1 MAVTP
6 QKVQKKLL
14 IRQGD
19 NWFNLAQRYGVSPTQ
34 LAQANGDI
42 KRLLP
47 GQNIVIP
54 TANGAL
60 KALAAKRTQTTPMSQ
75 PPPGIPSD
83 VWRRMQ
89 QDPAYQGMG
98 AMARPPAGTNLLG
111 GNIKPVSTSMV
122 YGAPPT
128 PAGRGNGIP
137 DINSLQYGNPP
148 AGIPSDVWRQMQNN
162 PPQGMQQI
170 AQANAATLFKSAPPL
185 LGSAV
190 GMPGGTTSAQA
201 RAATQG
207 SKPAPGFNAYGGQ
220 GNTPYGP
227 PPPPKASQSPAAQ
240 QVLAN
245 IAAAKASGKAFQ
257 ITDQERVAKEWAVLN
272 PGQPV
277 PTFSQGFLQRLSNAD
292 NAADYQRI
300 LQNWSASAGGVGAKN
315 LVEILNKAYNDPTYP
330 WPKAIMPYELAKY
343 NIDKS
348 VIDQLYVYDPKL
360 GYYVIRTNVQ
370 GADPGAG
377 AGTSGGGGAA
387 PTQEAQGFTGSGG
400 MPGRQGGGYSNN
412 QTSQQGMLGLINW
425 RF

>member
-6 QKVQKKLL
+6 QKIQKKLL

-19 NWFNLAQRYGVSPTQ
+19 NWFNLAQRFGVSPTQ

-54 TANGAL
+54 TANAAL
-60 KALAAKRTQTTPMSQ
+60 KGLIGKRKTGAPLDTSPV
-75 PPPGIPSD
+75 PAGIPSD

-89 QDPAYQGMG
+89 QDPAYQGQNAPG
-98 AMARPPAGTNLLG
+98 GKLSGVSVLGTYG
-111 GNIKPVSTSMV
+111 QKPLFQQPSL
-122 YGAPPT
+122 
-128 PAGRGNGIP
+128 P
-137 DINSLQYGNPP
+137 DVPSLQYGPP
-148 AGIPSDVWRQMQNN
+148 PPGIPSDVWRQMQNN
-162 PPQGMQQI
+162 PQQGMQQI
-170 AQANAATLFKSAPPL
+170 AKPNAAMLLKPAAQANTGASPVPGAYQPAPAGQATTPAASTTAPKSA
-185 LGSAV
+185 
-190 GMPGGTTSAQA
+190 
-201 RAATQG
+201 
-207 SKPAPGFNAYGGQ
+207 
-220 GNTPYGP
+220 
-227 PPPPKASQSPAAQ
+227 AAQ

-245 IAAAKASGKAFQ
+245 IAAAKASGKAFS
-257 ITDQERVAKEWAVLN
+257 ITDQERVAAEWKILN

-277 PTFSQGFLQRLSNAD
+277 PTFSQGFLQRLANAD

-315 LVEILNKAYNDPTYP
+315 LVDILNKAYNDPTYP

-348 VIDQLYVYDPKL
+348 LLDQLYVYDPQL

-370 GADPGAG
+370 GNGGAG
-377 AGTSGGGGAA
+377 AGTGGGGGGGA
-387 PTQEAQGFTGSGG
+387 PQTQAGFTGSGG
-400 MPGRQGGGYSNN
+400 MGNQSNRGYSQN
-412 QTSQQGMLGLINW
+412 QNMQSGQLGLINW